1 MKKYAGK
8 IKELDALVQKW
19 AAKQRSEMSRMP
31 AQCGHHY
38 IGRKEMITRWD
49 LRNIVP
55 LTFDEHRLLHDGVV
69 DWDIG
74 NPFRRQFLINQKN
87 KGIKQ
92 YLLENKM
99 SVDEFMQDCKQ
110 KILEALNE
118 KP

>member
-1 MKKYAGK
+1 MKQYAAK
-8 IKELDALVQKW
+8 IRELDTLIQKW
-19 AAKQRSEMSRMP
+19 ACSQRSYISGHP
-31 AQCGHHY
+31 AECGHHY
-38 IGRKEMITRWD
+38 IGRKEIITRWD

-55 LTFDEHRLLHDGVV
+55 LTFDEHRLWHNGVV

-110 KILEALNE
+110 KILEALHE